1 MVVGAPPQPVGRT
14 AISALGCSA
23 QPFCRAHSRSST
35 QSVRALSNSQPL
47 LRSAARLSC
56 PAPVAASVLEA
67 SGRSATAN
75 SAHGHVFCFCFLCS
89 AISAP
94 LPFVCAA
101 ALLARSLS
109 LSLSHAQLLN
119 MSSRRS
125 HCGDARVL
133 ASACV
138 LHLISACLCFIYVCS
153 RVCSCR
159 SLAVMCMWCALS
171 RIVID

>member
-1 MVVGAPPQPVGRT
+1 
-14 AISALGCSA
+14 
-23 QPFCRAHSRSST
+23 
-35 QSVRALSNSQPL
+35 
-47 LRSAARLSC
+47 
-56 PAPVAASVLEA
+56 VAASVLEA
-67 SGRSATAN
+67 RGRSATAN

-133 ASACV
+133 VSACV
-138 LHLISACLCFIYVCS
+138 HVFDFRVFVFHLCLLTCVLVQELGVNVYVVSFITH
-153 RVCSCR
+153 
-159 SLAVMCMWCALS
+159 
-171 RIVID
+171 